1 MISVNNREA
10 EQLASQYGY
19 RQYMIERYLALFGS
33 KTEQFLKGNEL
44 VIPSTIRMNTLASSP
59 TEVVSRL
66 QTKGVQLDP
75 IDSLPYA
82 FRVRQSTVPLG
93 ATTEYLLGYY
103 LLQSLASIWA
113 VNTLNPQ
120 ANQLVVDMCAAPG
133 GKTTLIA
140 QFMENKGSV
149 LATDISRERIRS
161 LRSNLSRMRVDNTL
175 AIRMDAT
182 QLPKFGIQAD
192 AVLLDAPCTGEGLIP
207 LDPERKHS
215 RTAEDIMTL
224 AKVQQ
229 RLILTAIQLL
239 REGGVLVYATCSF
252 APEENEEIIDYA
264 LQRCS
269 IQIVDT
275 GLPIGEPGFTAPF
288 EKELDKS
295 LYLARRF
302 YPYKHQMEGFF
313 ICKMVKVA
321 A

>member
-82 FRVRQSTVPLG
+82 FRVHQSTVPLG

-103 LLQSLASIWA
+103 LLQSLASIWT

-207 LDPERKHS
+207 LDPERKQS

-229 RLILTAIQLL
+229 RLILAAIQLL

-264 LQRCS
+264 LQRCP

>member
-1 MISVNNREA
+1 MNNREA

-66 QTKGVQLDP
+66 QTKGVQLEP

-103 LLQSLASIWA
+103 LLQSLASIWT
-113 VNTLNPQ
+113 VNALNPQ

-161 LRSNLSRMRVDNTL
+161 LRSNLSRMRVDNT
-175 AIRMDAT
+175 
-182 QLPKFGIQAD
+182 
-192 AVLLDAPCTGEGLIP
+192 
-207 LDPERKHS
+207 
-215 RTAEDIMTL
+215 
-224 AKVQQ
+224 
-229 RLILTAIQLL
+229 
-239 REGGVLVYATCSF
+239 
-252 APEENEEIIDYA
+252 
-264 LQRCS
+264 
-269 IQIVDT
+269 
-275 GLPIGEPGFTAPF
+275 
-288 EKELDKS
+288 
-295 LYLARRF
+295 
-302 YPYKHQMEGFF
+302 
-313 ICKMVKVA
+313 
-321 A
+321 